1 MNKKIVL
8 LAVSAILLLLTG
20 CGIPFQRKLD
30 MYMTAGQYK
39 EADALI
45 DSEKTHPKENI
56 YNDKNE
62 LLYFFDKGAVLQMG
76 RQFGRSTD
84 FLEKADD
91 RIDKLYTRSV
101 VNEVGSFL
109 SNDLALDYS
118 GEDFEQTMVEIL
130 KALNYMYAGDFD
142 NARVEVKRVNN
153 RLNVF
158 ADKYGDK
165 AIYTDDAFARYISAF
180 AYEALGEVNDSYID
194 YKKSFKAY
202 EKYNRVYGT
211 EIPLFIKQDV
221 LRTAEALHFD
231 ERHAEYEN
239 KWGKTRLHPG
249 KELKDKGEVLVVVY
263 DGLPAYKIDDNTWP
277 KFINRGYALSGVSAK
292 CGDQEFAGFVSQDVS
307 RMAIKNLETK
317 NMQILAKKVGSSVV
331 KSLAKKVPILSLFV
345 AEDKAD
351 TRSWR
356 TIPSRFHIIRMDL
369 APGRKTGIEVQPF
382 PGLRRRPEGG
392 KDGCQRQGGQKTGF
406 SRLCVQR
413 IPDGA
418 CGGGE

>member
-76 RQFGRSTD
+76 MEYGRSTD

-109 SNDLALDYS
+109 SNDLALDYT

-142 NARVEVKRVNN
+142 NARVEIKRVNN

-180 AYEALGEVNDSYID
+180 AYEALGEINDSYID
-194 YKKSFKAY
+194 YKKSLKAY
-202 EKYNRVYGT
+202 EKYNKFYGT
-211 EIPLFIKQDV
+211 EIPPFIKQDV
-221 LRTAEALHFD
+221 LRTADALHFD
-231 ERHAEYEN
+231 SDIAEFTN
-239 KWGKTRLHPG
+239 QWGKVDFVPSNRL
-249 KELKDKGEVLVVVY
+249 KEKGEVLVVVY
-263 DGLPAYKIDDNTWP
+263 DGLPAYKIDDNKWP
-277 KFINRGYALSGVSAK
+277 KFIDRGNALADVRAVAG
-292 CGDQEFAGFVSQDVS
+292 GTEYQGFVSQDVS

-317 NMQILAKKVGSSVV
+317 NMQILAKKVGSSLV
-331 KSLAKKVPILSLFV
+331 KGLAKNFPVLNLFV
-345 AEDKAD
+345 TEDKAD

-356 TIPSRFHIIRMDL
+356 TIPARFHIIRMAL
-369 APGRKTGIEVQPF
+369 APGKQVISVELF
-382 PGLRRRPEGG
+382 PASGGDLRVEKVSVDVKKG
-392 KDGCQRQGGQKTGF
+392 KKIVVPVF
-406 SRLCVQR
+406 SYSAMPTAPVV
-413 IPDGA
+413 
-418 CGGGE
+418 EEK